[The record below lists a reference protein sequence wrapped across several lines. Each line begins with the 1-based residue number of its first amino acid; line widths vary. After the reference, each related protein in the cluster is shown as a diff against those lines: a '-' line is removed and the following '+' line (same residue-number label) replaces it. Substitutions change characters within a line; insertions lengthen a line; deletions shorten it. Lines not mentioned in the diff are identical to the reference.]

1 MAGSYG
7 TQGNPGAFVPTN
19 LIWDVQQL
27 YSVDVNT
34 PEFKEL
40 LVRLYQNINNI
51 ALVLNIKEGG
61 YYSPQEFLN
70 GQLYFPNPTATN
82 DGSGTQYRQVFRTVV
97 NFGTLPNATTK
108 SVAHNLDINSSYS
121 FTRIYGA
128 TSTPQATLFYPLP
141 FASTTLN
148 QTIQLTVDDT
158 NVNIT
163 TAIDYVGFTTTYV
176 VLEYL
181 KN

>member
-1 MAGSYG
+1 MADF
-7 TQGNPGAFVPTN
+7 TQTNAGAFVPTN

-51 ALVLNIKEGG
+51 ALVLNIKDSG
-61 YYSPQEFLN
+61 YYTTEEFLN
-70 GQLYFPNPTATN
+70 GQLFFPNPLTIGAGLEN
-82 DGSGTQYRQVFRTVV
+82 SVFRQVFRTVI
-97 NFGTLPNATTK
+97 NFGPLPNATTK
-108 SVAHNLDINSSYS
+108 SVAHNLDINSGFS

-158 NVNIT
+158 NINIT
-163 TAIDYVGFTTTYV
+163 TAINYVGFTTTYV